1 MTLIEYLYEISF
13 GIGQF
18 IKRRVSTR
26 GSLESRSF
34 YGETFSLALLSDFGI
49 LDQVT
54 KRNLLDSFNKIDK
67 GDPQFHWE
75 FNNYALLSYIAK
87 SKDEE
92 VKSLIFPLKFKNTP
106 VTNWTLLRSNARLL
120 AKQEESIAIKE
131 AKNKIKNFQLKSG
144 LILDQKHDKSF
155 QYHCFSTAMIG
166 EIYELTNID
175 VFYKSFI
182 NGVNFIRNF
191 ILSNGDT
198 TYIGRGQKQSFGYGT
213 LLYILCLA
221 YKLTL
226 DKSIL
231 NDIKVI
237 TEFLSKYQQEDGS
250 YPLVLNGIKQAIPE
264 KVNMA
269 DPNYVGWYPY
279 NNYFD
284 YLPFFAYFVLKASKA
299 LENLNIDNLDT
310 KEKKSYVD
318 QNFVKVNNNKYEAV
332 VSKTGGYW
340 TNDLPIPYI
349 VYKGEAVTPCYGGE
363 QFQQSLYRTK
373 GIPLPYCKLL
383 NKSIRWRSVSFL
395 KDDTLTI
402 LSPLG
407 IMRRKFVFSEDFIKV
422 QTNVIS
428 PFKFVHLY
436 LFHSK
441 TEQNRPNELV
451 IKGLRINSNN
461 KLEQKEIQY
470 SVDGELKL
478 FEDKGTVSNIE
489 FIFES

>member
-1 MTLIEYLYEISF
+1 VVLDKELRSISEK
-13 GIGQF
+13 IGGF
-18 IKRRVSTR
+18 INTWLTNKDDF
-26 GSLESRSF
+26 ECRSF
-34 YGETFSLALLSDFGI
+34 YGESFSLVLLEELGI
-49 LDQVT
+49 LDSKI
-54 KRNLLDSFNKIDK
+54 KRKLIDSYQKIDK
-67 GDPQFHWE
+67 GDSQFHWE
-75 FNNYALLSYIAK
+75 FNNYALLNYISR

-92 VKSLIFPLKFKNTP
+92 VSKFIFPLKFKNTP

-131 AKNKIKNFQLKSG
+131 AINKIKNFQLESG
-144 LILDQKHDKSF
+144 LIIDQKHDKSF
-155 QYHCFSTAMIG
+155 QYHCFSIAMIG
-166 EIYELTNID
+166 EIYELTKKD

-198 TYIGRGQKQSFGYGT
+198 TYVGRGQKQSFGYGT
-213 LLYILCLA
+213 LVYILCLA

-237 TEFLSKYQQEDGS
+237 TELLSRYQQEDGS
-250 YPLVLNGIKQAIPE
+250 FPLVLNGIEQSIPE
-264 KVNMA
+264 KINME
-269 DPNYVGWYPY
+269 DRNYVGWYPY

-284 YLPFFAYFVLKASKA
+284 YLPFMAYFVLKGSKA
-299 LENLNIDNLDT
+299 LVNLNIDSLDT
-310 KEKKSYVD
+310 KKKRPYID
-318 QNFVKVNNNKYEAV
+318 QNFIKVNNNKYEAV

-349 VYKGEAVTPCYGGE
+349 VYEGEAVTPCYGGE
-363 QFQQSLYRTK
+363 QFQQSLYTTK

-395 KDDTLTI
+395 KDGTLTI

-407 IMRRKFVFSEDFIKV
+407 IMRRKFVFNEDSIKV
-422 QTNVIS
+422 HTKVIS

-441 TEQNRPNELV
+441 TEHNRPNELV
-451 IKGLRINSNN
+451 IKGLKINSDN

-470 SVDGELKL
+470 SVDGELML
-478 FEDKGTVSNIE
+478 FEDTGTDSNIE
-489 FIFES
+489 FIFEN